1 MILKVRMQGRALV
14 LASLAALAAV
24 PQRAHAEEILPGL
37 PRAALAARLVAMERD
52 SWRMY
57 KERDEAALRRLAPA
71 DFADLYLDGTVV
83 DRERWLADM
92 RTVEVL
98 GSELSRFHVFRLS
111 DTSYVVTYEAR
122 ARGRTG
128 ATVVE
133 THVGVTSAW
142 VRRGHVWQNLFY
154 EENALEPVRRSAAPA
169 AAPAH

>member
-1 MILKVRMQGRALV
+1 MRRLACLLV
-14 LASLAALAAV
+14 LPFAAASASRAAAEEVLPGTAHAALA
-24 PQRAHAEEILPGL
+24 Q
-37 PRAALAARLVAMERD
+37 RLVAMERD

-92 RTVEVL
+92 REVEVL

-111 DTSYVVTYEAR
+111 DTSYVLTYEAR
-122 ARGRTG
+122 ARGRAGTNI
-128 ATVVE
+128 VE

-142 VRRGHVWQNLFY
+142 VRRGHRWQNLFY
-154 EENALEPVRRSAAPA
+154 EENALEPVRRSPVAGPA
-169 AAPAH
+169 TSH